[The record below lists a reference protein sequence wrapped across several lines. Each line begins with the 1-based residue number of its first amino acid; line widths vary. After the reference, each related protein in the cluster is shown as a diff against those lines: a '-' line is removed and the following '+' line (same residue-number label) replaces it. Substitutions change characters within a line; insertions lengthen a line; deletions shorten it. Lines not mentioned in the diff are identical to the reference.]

1 MLRTKSKSFSR
12 SEKSVVSKAM
22 YSVKVLGT
30 AVLELGGG
38 LERAFEVRGQFI
50 FFEVP
55 QMLSV

>member
-1 MLRTKSKSFSR
+1 
-12 SEKSVVSKAM
+12 VVSKAM

-38 LERAFEVRGQFI
+38 LERAFEVRGWFI
-50 FFEVP
+50 FCEVP

>member
-38 LERAFEVRGQFI
+38 LERAFEVRGWFI
-50 FFEVP
+50 FCEVP